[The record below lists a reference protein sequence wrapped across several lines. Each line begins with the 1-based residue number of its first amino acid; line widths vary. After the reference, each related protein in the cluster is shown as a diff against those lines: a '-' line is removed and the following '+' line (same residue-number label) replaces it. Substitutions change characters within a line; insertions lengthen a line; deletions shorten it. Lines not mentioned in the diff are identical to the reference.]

1 MSTSTVGSKPAR
13 SSAMRMIGWLAVAS
27 MLAVALLGPSA
38 GSALGASVAPIALP
52 NDVITKGNPTCSDA
66 AVPYGDSQD
75 WIEFKLQD
83 NTDQGGSNDLQD
95 GTYVVDDMGTADT
108 ADDLWIKISNF
119 TNSSS
124 GTPGSFDWESNFGID
139 SVLVKAGSDKHNLYV
154 YAPTAASAE
163 STGDTGLGPQ
173 AGQGNGISHISFC
186 YDADNPPESE
196 PPSNPPSNP
205 PSEPPSNPPSEPP
218 SNPPS
223 EPPSNPPSEPPSN
236 PPSEPPSNPPSNPP
250 SEPPS
255 TEPST
260 PPSGSEEPSQSEA
273 PSPSFSGGVNPITGA
288 PPTLPPTDGIAA
300 AAQPGSDTW
309 RVLLIVMAA
318 LLASIMVLTPNR
330 SSVRR

>member
-1 MSTSTVGSKPAR
+1 MSNATIGSKPAR

-38 GSALGASVAPIALP
+38 GSALGASVEAIPLP

-95 GTYVVDDMGTADT
+95 GTYVVDDMGTADP

-163 STGDTGLGPQ
+163 STGDTDLGPQ
-173 AGQGNGISHISFC
+173 AGTGNGISHISFC
-186 YDADNPPESE
+186 YDEGNPPESE
-196 PPSNPPSNP
+196 PPST
-205 PSEPPSNPPSEPP
+205 
-218 SNPPS
+218 
-223 EPPSNPPSEPPSN
+223 
-236 PPSEPPSNPPSNPP
+236 PP

-255 TEPST
+255 TPPSTPPSEEPST
-260 PPSGSEEPSQSEA
+260 PPSGSEEPTQSEA

-288 PPTLPPTDGIAA
+288 PTLPPTDGIAT

>member
-1 MSTSTVGSKPAR
+1 
-13 SSAMRMIGWLAVAS
+13 MRMIGWLAVAS

-52 NDVITKGNPTCSDA
+52 NDVITDNNPTCSQTADA
-66 AVPYGDSQD
+66 YGDGQD
-75 WIEFKLQD
+75 WIEFKLQE
-83 NTDQGGSNDLQD
+83 GDLAD
-95 GTYVVDDMGTADT
+95 GTYVVDDMGTVDT

-119 TNSSS
+119 TNSDS

-139 SVLVKAGSDKHNLYV
+139 SVLVKAGNDKHNLYV

-173 AGQGNGISHISFC
+173 AGSGNGISHISFC
-186 YDADNPPESE
+186 YDEDNPPESE
-196 PPSNPPSNP
+196 PPSNPPSDT
-205 PSEPPSNPPSEPP
+205 PSNPPSE
-218 SNPPS
+218 
-223 EPPSNPPSEPPSN
+223 
-236 PPSEPPSNPPSNPP
+236 
-250 SEPPS
+250 
-255 TEPST
+255 EPST

-288 PPTLPPTDGIAA
+288 PTLPPTDGIAT

>member
-1 MSTSTVGSKPAR
+1 MSKATIGSKPAR

-52 NDVITKGNPTCSDA
+52 NATITDNNPTCGQTADA
-66 AVPYGDSQD
+66 YGDGQD

-95 GTYVVDDMGTADT
+95 GTYVVDDMGTVDT

-119 TNSSS
+119 ENSSS

-163 STGDTGLGPQ
+163 STGDTDLGPQ
-173 AGQGNGISHISFC
+173 AGSGNGISHISFC
-186 YDADNPPESE
+186 YDEGNPPESE
-196 PPSNPPSNP
+196 PPSNPPS
-205 PSEPPSNPPSEPP
+205 E
-218 SNPPS
+218 
-223 EPPSNPPSEPPSN
+223 
-236 PPSEPPSNPPSNPP
+236 EPPSNPPSNPP
-250 SEPPS
+250 SE
-255 TEPST
+255 EPST
-260 PPSGSEEPSQSEA
+260 PPSGSEEPTQSEV

-288 PPTLPPTDGIAA
+288 PTLPPTDGIAA

-318 LLASIMVLTPNR
+318 LLASILVLTPNR